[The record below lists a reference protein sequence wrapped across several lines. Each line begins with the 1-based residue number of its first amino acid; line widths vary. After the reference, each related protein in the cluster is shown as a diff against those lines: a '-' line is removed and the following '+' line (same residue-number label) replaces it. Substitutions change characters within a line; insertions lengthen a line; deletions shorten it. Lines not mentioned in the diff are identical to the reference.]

1 MASILHISD
10 THFGSETEPV
20 VRALVSLARARR
32 PDVLVY
38 SGDMTQ
44 RARQAEF
51 EAARR
56 MCDEFGIGKMLA
68 LPGNH
73 DIPLFNIFGRAVR
86 PYAGYL
92 DKFGPRLDPVLDLD
106 DFLIV
111 GVNTTRAARH
121 KDGEV
126 SLEQIDRVE
135 RQLRDARPGQ
145 LRVVVT
151 HQPADV
157 IREKDLPDR
166 LHGAEAALQA
176 WSAAGADIVLGG
188 HIHLPYVKDLFA
200 RATPT
205 PRPMWCVQAGTA
217 VSDRLRHNTCNSVN
231 MIHWRAHRKGEQ
243 RTCIVERLDYDADT
257 GAFKMANTT
266 SLALG

>member
-10 THFGSETEPV
+10 THFGTEQEPV
-20 VRALVSLARARR
+20 VKALISVAHERH
-32 PDVLVY
+32 PDVLVF
-38 SGDMTQ
+38 SGDVTQ
-44 RARQAEF
+44 RARGAQF
-51 EAARR
+51 VAARR
-56 MCDEFGIGKMLA
+56 MCDALGIHKTLV

-73 DIPLFNIFGRAVR
+73 DIPLYNVLGRAVR
-86 PYAGYL
+86 PYAGFL
-92 DKFGPRLDPVLDLD
+92 EKFGPRLEPVLDLD
-106 DFLIV
+106 DFLVI

-135 RQLRDARPGQ
+135 RQLRQARPSQ

-157 IREKDLPDR
+157 IREVDEPDR

-176 WSAAGADIVLGG
+176 WSAAGADLILGG

-200 RATPT
+200 RSTPT
-205 PRPMWCVQAGTA
+205 PRRMWCVQAGTA
-217 VSDRLRHNTCNSVN
+217 VSHRVRHNTSNSVN
-231 MIHWRAHRKGEQ
+231 LIHWEPHRRGEA
-243 RTCIVERLDYDADT
+243 RTCTVERLDFDPEV
-257 GAFKMANTT
+257 GWFKMASTT
-266 SLALG
+266 HLALD